1 MVGVTKAAGYS
12 WLERWN
18 SSGYEGLIP
27 EFGGGR
33 HSKLTEDQK
42 EELREIKERDSWTT
56 KEVQELIEEEFGV
69 KYSSWQE
76 NSKIVWHEVLQALSR
91 RLQET

>member
-12 WLERWN
+12 WLKRWN
-18 SSGYEGLIP
+18 SSGYEGLTP

-33 HSKLTEDQK
+33 PSKLTEDQK
-42 EELREIKERDSWTT
+42 EELKEIKERDSWTT

-69 KYSSWQE
+69 SYSSWQ
-76 NSKIVWHEVLQALSR
+76 VR
-91 RLQET
+91 RILKSFVKYAKPYQELET